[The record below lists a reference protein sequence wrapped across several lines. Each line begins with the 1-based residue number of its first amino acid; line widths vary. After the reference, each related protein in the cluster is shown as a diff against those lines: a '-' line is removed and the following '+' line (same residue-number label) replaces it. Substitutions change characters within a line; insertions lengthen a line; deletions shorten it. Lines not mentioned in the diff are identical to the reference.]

1 MWRDVLAVLLYAV
14 IVGGFALA
22 LVYPLIVR
30 WRERTADHLDA
41 IDRIEARYRDE

>member
-1 MWRDVLAVLLYAV
+1 MSDTLAVLLYAV

-22 LVYPLIVR
+22 LFYPLIVR
-30 WRERTADHLDA
+30 WRDRINDHRQI